1 MMNYGYLEIEEVL
14 HILSTIREWKEKC
27 TFPSFRILDTEKLS
41 TPFILSAKSH
51 VPSSPL
57 ESTEDKTFNYLYFVV
72 KIRYCIR

>member
-1 MMNYGYLEIEEVL
+1 MMNYGYLETEEVL

-57 ESTEDKTFNYLYFVV
+57 ESTEDKTFNYPYFVV